1 MLIILLATVL
11 GLDAKTWEAEDIPM
25 VHLTDA
31 RRYVCDPDEIL
42 SQAERDSIDS
52 YLLRLDKQCGVESVF
67 VIVKRVSNG
76 DTFRFAQDLGN
87 RQGVGSKKTNRG
99 LVVVV
104 AVEDRRYFIA
114 PGEGLEKDLT
124 DIECDDIGRACIV
137 ANMKRGEPGQ
147 AVLATAQAVYKKLK
161 TGTTGIQ
168 ENTDEDAGAGLA
180 IVLFTVICIV
190 VVLVILNRRDNRGK
204 GGGGGGGSRRSG
216 GPFIIWATRATP
228 TTPEADGAGD
238 SPAAAS
244 EAAVSVEVVLAEAGK
259 PRAGPAPTG
268 GESRTGQREQQQ
280 NYN

>member
-1 MLIILLATVL
+1 MLLATVL

-42 SQAERDSIDS
+42 SQTERDSIDS

-168 ENTDEDAGAGLA
+168 ENTDEDAGTGLA

-204 GGGGGGGSRRSG
+204 GGGGGGGSRRSAAPSSSRG
-216 GPFIIWATRATP
+216 NPATP
-228 TTPEADGAGD
+228 TTPEADGAED

-244 EAAVSVEVVLAEAGK
+244 EAGVSEEVVLAEAGK
-259 PRAGPAPTG
+259 PTAGAHSNRKPKSTKTT
-268 GESRTGQREQQQ
+268 ETTTEL
-280 NYN
+280 

>member
-1 MLIILLATVL
+1 MRTRKAILLMILLATVL
-11 GLDAKTWEAEDIPM
+11 GLHAKTWEAKDIPM

-31 RRYVCDPDEIL
+31 RRYVCDPDGLL

-67 VIVKRVSNG
+67 VIVRHVSNG

-147 AVLATAQAVYKKLK
+147 AVLATAKAVYRKFD
-161 TGTTGIQ
+161 TGTTGIN

-180 IVLFTVICIV
+180 IVLFTVVCIV

-204 GGGGGGGSRRSG
+204 GGGGGGRRHSG
-216 GPFIIWATRATP
+216 GPFIIWGNPGHTN
-228 TTPEADGAGD
+228 DSGSGWGGGFSGGSFGGGSFGGGGAG
-238 SPAAAS
+238 
-244 EAAVSVEVVLAEAGK
+244 
-259 PRAGPAPTG
+259 G
-268 GESRTGQREQQQ
+268 GW
-280 NYN
+280 

>member
-1 MLIILLATVL
+1 MLLATVL

-147 AVLATAQAVYKKLK
+147 AVLATVYKKLK

-216 GPFIIWATRATP
+216 GPFIIWGNPGHTN
-228 TTPEADGAGD
+228 DSGSGWGGGFSGGSFGGGSFGGGGAG
-238 SPAAAS
+238 
-244 EAAVSVEVVLAEAGK
+244 
-259 PRAGPAPTG
+259 G
-268 GESRTGQREQQQ
+268 GW
-280 NYN
+280 

>member
-1 MLIILLATVL
+1 MLIMLLATVL

-180 IVLFTVICIV
+180 
-190 VVLVILNRRDNRGK
+190 
-204 GGGGGGGSRRSG
+204 
-216 GPFIIWATRATP
+216 TRATP
-228 TTPEADGAGD
+228 TTPEADGAED

-244 EAAVSVEVVLAEAGK
+244 EAAVLVEVVLAEAGK
-259 PRAGPAPTG
+259 PTAGTHSKRKPKSTKTT
-268 GESRTGQREQQQ
+268 ETTTELLSEI
-280 NYN
+280 Y

>member
-1 MLIILLATVL
+1 MS
-11 GLDAKTWEAEDIPM
+11 
-25 VHLTDA
+25 
-31 RRYVCDPDEIL
+31 DEV
-42 SQAERDSIDS
+42 R
-52 YLLRLDKQCGVESVF
+52 
-67 VIVKRVSNG
+67 
-76 DTFRFAQDLGN
+76 
-87 RQGVGSKKTNRG
+87 
-99 LVVVV
+99 
-104 AVEDRRYFIA
+104 A

-216 GPFIIWATRATP
+216 GPFIIWGNPGHTN
-228 TTPEADGAGD
+228 DSGSGWGGGFSGGSFGGGSFGGGGAG
-238 SPAAAS
+238 
-244 EAAVSVEVVLAEAGK
+244 
-259 PRAGPAPTG
+259 G
-268 GESRTGQREQQQ
+268 GW
-280 NYN
+280 

>member
-1 MLIILLATVL
+1 MLLATVL

-42 SQAERDSIDS
+42 SQTERDSIDS

-204 GGGGGGGSRRSG
+204 GGGGGGGSRRAG

-259 PRAGPAPTG
+259 PSAGTHSKRKPKSTKTT
-268 GESRTGQREQQQ
+268 ETTTEL
-280 NYN
+280 

>member
-1 MLIILLATVL
+1 MLLATVL

-104 AVEDRRYFIA
+104 AVEGRRYFIA

-204 GGGGGGGSRRSG
+204 GGGGGGSRRSG
-216 GPFIIWATRATP
+216 GPFIIWGNPGHTNDSGSGWGGGFP
-228 TTPEADGAGD
+228 GGSFGGGSFGGGGAG
-238 SPAAAS
+238 
-244 EAAVSVEVVLAEAGK
+244 
-259 PRAGPAPTG
+259 G
-268 GESRTGQREQQQ
+268 GW
-280 NYN
+280 